1 MALVKAILIGE
12 SQSEVGA
19 NSVPLVLAVSAKRK
33 PLELTLALADQAISS
48 SS

>member
-12 SQSEVGA
+12 SESEVGA
-19 NSVPLVLAVSAKRK
+19 NSVQLVLAVSAKRK
-33 PLELTLALADQAISS
+33 PLELALALIDQAISS